1 MEEGATSSTPKHS
14 NYWEITAMLSTIYC
28 TYLTIYK
35 GSCLPRRYIG
45 YSTIN
50 KIKKGY
56 NGSIQSKRYKTIYEE
71 EQKVNKH
78 LFRTRILST
87 FSSKDEAI
95 LEEQRLH
102 IKYNVVKNPNYMNES
117 RAFGPIG
124 KYIDMSGENNPMY
137 GVIRPDEWREEHSNF
152 MKGNT
157 YGSREWTEEE
167 KLNKS
172 FEAKERSKIKCSCLL
187 CSKVI
192 SYYQLEQHYTSCS
205 SDEPVVN
212 ENLKNKYSIKAS
224 CINCHHVY
232 SSSFMNYHYS
242 KCIKKSPN

>member
-1 MEEGATSSTPKHS
+1 MSKA
-14 NYWEITAMLSTIYC
+14 IYC
-28 TYLTIYK
+28 TYLTIYY
-35 GSCLPRRYIG
+35 GNLLPKRYIG
-45 YSTIN
+45 YTTVK
-50 KIKKGY
+50 KIQKGY
-56 NGSIQSKRYKTIYEE
+56 NGSVQSKLYKSIYDQ

-124 KYIDMSGENNPMY
+124 IYRDQAGENNPMY

-172 FEAKERSKIKCSCLL
+172 FEAKERSKIKCCCLL
-187 CSKVI
+187 CSKVL
-192 SYYQLEQHYTSCS
+192 SYYQLNQHYESCS
-205 SDEPVVN
+205 SDEPITKFK
-212 ENLKNKYSIKAS
+212 LKEKYSIKSS
-224 CINCHHVY
+224 CINCHQLY